1 LNIILLADFCKFIL
15 FIFCTPLYCCLML
28 TTYIMQKK
36 KLRPCAARH
45 LVSTVLK
52 PGSTI
57 PITDILRPI
66 AIATALEKHTI
77 NCFRKARSDLVEWF
91 TYYFDSRL
99 IIFAIFFRVSKERA
113 FGGNSNRDR
122 SNDAIGHVS
131 SSTLDTI
138 IQFLNFYRA
147 VGGVTL
153 QIRTYTYWS

>member
-1 LNIILLADFCKFIL
+1 MRRHSNN
-15 FIFCTPLYCCLML
+15 
-28 TTYIMQKK
+28 KK

-99 IIFAIFFRVSKERA
+99 IIFAIFFEFQKSEHLAETPIVTGVTACLATCQSVQLIRLYAGSTATVHLANSIQSTQARA
-113 FGGNSNRDR
+113 LLVRRDR
-122 SNDAIGHVS
+122 EWTA
-131 SSTLDTI
+131 
-138 IQFLNFYRA
+138 A
-147 VGGVTL
+147 
-153 QIRTYTYWS
+153 

>member
-1 LNIILLADFCKFIL
+1 M
-15 FIFCTPLYCCLML
+15 P
-28 TTYIMQKK
+28 KK

-77 NCFRKARSDLVEWF
+77 NYFRKARSDLVEWF

-138 IQFLNFYRA
+138 VQFLNFYRA